1 MLFKR
6 AQITS
11 YGNELTQR
19 GAAGLGEVSNLS
31 VKTIATDA
39 NAVLTVA
46 DLSGGVVQFT
56 GFTAG
61 RTITVPTAALI
72 LAAAPDMDIGD
83 SFSLTISVVPAF
95 AGTYVTAAGVTL
107 AGRATV
113 PAASSTY
120 VVVTKTSAT
129 TVTWTAL

>member
-6 AQITS
+6 AQITAW
-11 YGNELTQR
+11 GNELVQR
-19 GAAGLGEVSNLS
+19 GAAGLGEVSNLA
-31 VKTIATDA
+31 VKTVATDV
-39 NAVLTVA
+39 NYVLTVA

-56 GFTAG
+56 SWTAG
-61 RTITVPTAALI
+61 RNITVPTAALI
-72 LAAAPDMDIGD
+72 LASAPDMDIGD
-83 SFSLTISVVPAF
+83 SFSVTVSVVPAF

-113 PAASSTY
+113 PASSSTY